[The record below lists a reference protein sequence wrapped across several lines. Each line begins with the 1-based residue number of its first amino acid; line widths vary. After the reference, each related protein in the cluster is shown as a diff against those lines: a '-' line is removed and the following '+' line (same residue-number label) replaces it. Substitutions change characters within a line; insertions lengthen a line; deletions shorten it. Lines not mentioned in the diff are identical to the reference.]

1 MMIRRRF
8 LGSLLASGTL
18 LVLACAAPASP
29 APSASEP
36 TGPSGTLTVG
46 IASDIISGDF
56 HLATGGGNWPLTTYV
71 PQGLTGTS
79 PATGELVPMLAT
91 EWKALEN
98 GKVWEFRLRKGV
110 EFHNGEPFTASAVKY
125 TFERLLDPATK
136 AGTRPQV
143 APVYDSIEIVDDYTV
158 RFTLKAPNAIIPT
171 LFGGQAIFPP
181 KYTQSVGAEEFAKRP
196 IGTGPY
202 KLVGRRPGEVIV
214 LEGFEKFWNTDKKQG
229 PTRSQFKE
237 VIQRIIPED
246 QTRIA
251 ALQTKEVGLIV
262 NVPTASV
269 KRLESS
275 PNLKVQYVSSDQPIA
290 LLINSMAEADPKTG
304 QPNPFRDKRVR
315 QAVNYAVDVDNIAKK
330 LLTGKERRSTGLGYA
345 SLGFDASIKPYSY
358 DPPKAKELLAQAGY
372 GNGFTTAIFDPTGRW
387 PGSKEVSEAIGGYL
401 GAVGIK
407 ASVQPA
413 EYAVVAQNLLE
424 KKLYG
429 LSFWGQSGG
438 PEPVTMLTFFYRS
451 GPKAVRGVY
460 QGSPEMDTLLDQ
472 ALAEVDA
479 EKRAALIKRMHRMYI
494 DDAADLFL
502 FFNVFAFAHDTT
514 LVRWENTEFETTTGA
529 APYWALSPAR

>member
-1 MMIRRRF
+1 MLKLSVFAPI
-8 LGSLLASGTL
+8 L
-18 LVLACAAPASP
+18 LVLACAAPANP
-29 APSASEP
+29 TPSASET

-56 HLATGGGNWPLTTYV
+56 HLATGGGNWPLTSYV
-71 PQGLTGTS
+71 PEGLTGTS
-79 PATGELVPMLAT
+79 PATGQQVPRLAT

-98 GKVWEFRLRKGV
+98 GTVWEFKLRKGV
-110 EFHNGEPFTASAVKY
+110 EFHNGEPFTAEAVKY

-143 APVYDSIEIVDDYTV
+143 EPVFDRLEIVDDFTV
-158 RFTLKAPNAIIPT
+158 RFILKASNAIIPT

-181 KYTQSVGAEEFAKRP
+181 KYTKQVGAEEFAKHP

-202 KLVGRRPGEVIV
+202 KLVQRRPGEVV
-214 LEGFEKFWNTDKKQG
+214 ELEAFEKYWNTDKQQG
-229 PTRSQFKE
+229 PTLSQFKQ

-262 NVPTASV
+262 NVPTSSV
-269 KRLESS
+269 KRLESL
-275 PNLKVQYVSSDQPIA
+275 PDMKVEYVSSDQPVA
-290 LLINSMAEADPKTG
+290 LLMNSTTESDPKTG
-304 QPNPFRDKRVR
+304 QPNPLRDKRVR
-315 QAVNYAVDVDNIAKK
+315 QALNYAIDVNAITKK
-330 LLTGKERRSTGLGYA
+330 LLTGRERHNTGLGYA
-345 SLGFDASIKPYSY
+345 SLGFDESIKPYPY
-358 DPPKAKELLAQAGY
+358 DPNKAKELLAQAGY
-372 GNGFTTAIFDPTGRW
+372 ANGFTTTIFDPTSRW

-407 ASVQPA
+407 ATVQPA
-413 EYAVVAQNLLE
+413 EYAVVAKNLLE

-429 LSFWGQSGG
+429 LSFWGQAGG

-460 QGSPEMDTLLDQ
+460 QGSPDMDALIDQ
-472 ALAEVDA
+472 ALGEVDA
-479 EKRAALIKRMHRMYI
+479 EKRAALIKRMHRMYFE
-494 DDAADLFL
+494 DAADLFL
-502 FFNVFAFAHDTT
+502 FFNVFAFAYDTT
-514 LVRWENTEFETTTGA
+514 QVKWENTKFETTSGP
-529 APYWALSPAR
+529 APYWALTPAK